1 MSGTKVEVLSTI
13 SLSEAQR
20 MQLQEAAPAINLSTY
35 HARRPDEIPNEIW
48 GRTEVLYTDRI
59 LPAPNQVPNLKWI
72 QFHFSGI
79 DFSFGSPLL
88 QKKDLQFTSLSGAPV
103 PQMSEYILMMLLALG
118 HRMPETIANQQ
129 RVEWP
134 RDRWERFSPR
144 ELRGSTVGLVGY
156 GSINRE
162 VARLLQMFDAQVMAV
177 KRDAMDPVDKGYSIP
192 GLGDPGGN
200 LFTRLYPT
208 QAVKSMVKVC
218 DFVVV
223 TLPLTPQT
231 RNLIN
236 AEVLAAM
243 DPNAYLIQAG
253 RGGVVDQTALIAAL
267 QERRIAGAA
276 IDTFSEEPLPA
287 NSPLWKL
294 PNVIITPHIG
304 GISANYL
311 QRAVD
316 LFALNLKRYLD
327 GEKLYNRF
335 DAELGY

>member
-1 MSGTKVEVLSTI
+1 MNGKKIEVLSTI
-13 SLSEAQR
+13 SLSEGQR
-20 MQLQEAAPAINLSTY
+20 MQLQEAGPEINISTFQV
-35 HARRPDEIPNEIW
+35 RRPDEIPSEIW
-48 GRTEVLYTDRI
+48 ARTEVLYTDRI

-79 DFSFGSPLL
+79 DFTSGSPLL
-88 QKKDLQFTSLSGAPV
+88 QKRDLQITNLSGAPA

-118 HRMPETIANQQ
+118 HRMPEAFANQQ
-129 RVEWP
+129 RAEWP

-144 ELRGSTVGLVGY
+144 ELRGATVGLVGY

-162 VARLLQMFDAQVMAV
+162 VARLLQMFDSRVLAL
-177 KRDAMDPVDKGYSIP
+177 KRDAMDPGDKGYSIP

-208 QAVKSMVKVC
+208 QAIKSMVKNC

-243 DPNAYLIQAG
+243 NPNAFLIQAG
-253 RGGVVDQTALIAAL
+253 RGGVVDQAALIGAL

-287 NSPLWKL
+287 NSPLWKM

-316 LFALNLKRYLD
+316 LFAVNLKRYLD

-335 DAELGY
+335 DVELGY